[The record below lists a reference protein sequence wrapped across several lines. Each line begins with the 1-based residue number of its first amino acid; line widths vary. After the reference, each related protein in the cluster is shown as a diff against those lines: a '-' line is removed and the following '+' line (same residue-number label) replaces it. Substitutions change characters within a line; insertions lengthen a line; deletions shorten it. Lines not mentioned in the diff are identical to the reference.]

1 MNNLFK
7 CKLRTEE
14 KMEIEHIIA
23 KEAYIARMKMRI
35 LSSKVST
42 VSRS

>member
-7 CKLRTEE
+7 LKLKTEE

-23 KEAYIARMKMRI
+23 KEAYIFRMKMRI
-35 LSSKVST
+35 LSSKVSI
-42 VSRS
+42 VSKS